1 MSLELLNN
9 LSIARDQVCLFIVV
23 QSLLVQAALVIFLAT
38 TSILIKVQISKTE
51 SALLETQDFAVTIG
65 QFTQLAKDNAYDLGE
80 LKVALYLYF

>member
-9 LSIARDQVCLFIVV
+9 FSIARDQVCLFIVA
-23 QSLLVQAALVIFLAT
+23 QSLLMQAALVIFLAT

-51 SALLETQDFAVTIG
+51 SNLLETQDFAVTVG
-65 QFTQLAKDNAYDLGE
+65 QFPQLAKDHAYDLGE